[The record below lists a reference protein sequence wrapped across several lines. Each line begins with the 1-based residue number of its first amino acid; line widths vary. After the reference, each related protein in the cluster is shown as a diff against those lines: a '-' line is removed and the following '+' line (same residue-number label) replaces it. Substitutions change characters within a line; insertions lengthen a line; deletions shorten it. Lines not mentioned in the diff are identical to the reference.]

1 MKLIIS
7 QDSALVLGE
16 KAFVKFFCSF
26 LKKRGML
33 VAKDEILTGPGVIR
47 LVSQYMSPEHVAFVQ
62 KALDYATEAHKEQFR
77 KSGEPYIIHPIQVAG
92 ILAELHM
99 DPHTV
104 ATGFLH
110 DVVEDTPITLADLTR
125 DFGSDVAMLVDGVT
139 KLGKIKY
146 KSHEEQLAENHRKM
160 LIAMAQDLRVI
171 MVKLA
176 DRLHNM
182 RTLKHLRE
190 DKQRRIAKETLEIY
204 APLAH
209 RLGISRIK
217 WELEDTALRYLNP
230 QQYYRIVHLMQSKR
244 DEREAYVAETVE
256 EIRLST
262 EELDIYAEIYGR
274 PKHIYSIY
282 RKMVDQKKKFEEIYD
297 LLAIRVIVD
306 TIKDC
311 YAVLGTIHTK
321 WKPMPGR
328 FKDYIAMP
336 KANMYQSLHTT
347 VIGPKGNPVEI
358 QIRTHEM
365 HEIAEFGVAAHWAYK
380 EGKTDKVKPD
390 KMTNQISWFRE
401 ILELQDESYDA
412 SEFMEGVKGDIFSD
426 KVYVFTPKGDVTE
439 LPQGS
444 GPLDFAYS
452 IHTDVGN
459 KTTGAKVN
467 GKMVQLDYKLKNGD
481 IVEILT
487 SPNSFGPSR
496 DWLKFVATSKA
507 KNKIKR
513 FFKAQDREENVQK
526 GHDAVY
532 KTLQEMEFLPKDY
545 MNKNK
550 MADLLERFNYQSE
563 DDLYAAVGYGEVSPT
578 TVANRLT
585 EEERRQQ
592 KEEKEKQKVQDL
604 MNQPPTKKEERMKV
618 RHDGGI
624 VIEGADNLLIRIS
637 RCCNPVPGDDIV
649 GYITKGRGISIHR
662 RDCPNVQTENAQ
674 KRLIEVEWEDT
685 SNHSKEY
692 DADLEIYGYDRS
704 GLLNDVLQTVNAMTK
719 RLQSVE
725 AKSNKDKMATIRI
738 TVGIQNLTHLKQIV
752 DKIKQIPEVYSVR
765 RTKG

>member
-1 MKLIIS
+1 MAKETIIS
-7 QDSALVLGE
+7 
-16 KAFVKFFCSF
+16 
-26 LKKRGML
+26 
-33 VAKDEILTGPGVIR
+33 GPTVIS
-47 LVSQYMSPEHVAFVQ
+47 LVSHYMSAEHVAFVQ
-62 KALDYATEAHKEQFR
+62 KALDYATKAHDGQFR

-110 DVVEDTPITLADLTR
+110 DVVEDTDITLEDLKR
-125 DFGSDVAMLVDGVT
+125 DFGADVAMLVDGVT

-182 RTLKHLRE
+182 RTLNHLRD
-190 DKQRRIAKETLEIY
+190 DKQRRIAKETMEIY

-217 WELEDTALRYLNP
+217 WELEDRSLRYLNP
-230 QQYYRIVHLMQSKR
+230 NQYYRIVHLMQTKR
-244 DEREAYVAETVE
+244 EEREAYVEDTVE
-256 EIRLST
+256 EIRIAT

-282 RKMVDQKKKFEEIYD
+282 RKMVDKKKQFDEIYD

-306 TIKDC
+306 SIKDC
-311 YAVLGTIHTK
+311 YAVLGAIHTK

-336 KANMYQSLHTT
+336 KANMYQSIHTT
-347 VIGPKGNPVEI
+347 VIGPKGNPIEI

-380 EGKTDKVKPD
+380 EGNTEQVKTDD
-390 KMTNQISWFRE
+390 MTRQVGWFKE
-401 ILELQDESYDA
+401 LLELQDESYDA

-426 KVYVFTPKGDVTE
+426 KVYVFTPKGDVSE
-439 LPQGS
+439 LPKGS
-444 GPLDFAYS
+444 GPLDFSYN
-452 IHTDVGN
+452 IHTDIGN
-459 KTTGAKVN
+459 KTVGAKVN

-481 IVEILT
+481 IVEIMT
-487 SPNSFGPSR
+487 SANSFGPSR
-496 DWLKFVATSKA
+496 DWLKLVATSKA

-513 FFKAQDREENVQK
+513 FFKSQDREENVEK
-526 GHDAVY
+526 GHEAVV
-532 KTLQEMEFLPKDY
+532 KVLQEMGFVPKE
-545 MNKNK
+545 MLAKTK
-550 MADLLERFNYQSE
+550 MEEALQRFNYQTE

-585 EEERRQQ
+585 EEERREQQ
-592 KEEKEKQKVQDL
+592 IEKEKQRVQEI
-604 MNQPPTKKEERMKV
+604 MNQPAKKETEKMKI
-618 RHDGGI
+618 RHEGGI
-624 VIEGADNLLIRIS
+624 VIQGVQNLLIRIS
-637 RCCNPVPGDDIV
+637 RCCNPVPGDEIV

-662 RDCPNVQTENAQ
+662 ADCPNVTHAGDNEN
-674 KRLIEVEWEDT
+674 RLIEVEWEDT
-685 SNHSKEY
+685 TSNNKEY
-692 DADLEIYGYDRS
+692 DADLEVYGYDRS
-704 GLLNDVLQTVNAMTK
+704 GLLNDILQTVSSQTK
-719 RLQSVE
+719 RLVSVD
-725 AKSNKDKMATIRI
+725 ARSNKDKQATIRL
-738 TVGIQNLTHLKQIV
+738 TVSIQNLSHLQTIV
-752 DKIKQIPEVYSVR
+752 DKIKQIPDVYSVHR
-765 RTKG
+765 VKG

>member
-1 MKLIIS
+1 M
-7 QDSALVLGE
+7 
-16 KAFVKFFCSF
+16 
-26 LKKRGML
+26 
-33 VAKDEILTGPGVIR
+33 AKDEILTGPGVIR
-47 LVSQYMSPEHVAFVQ
+47 LVSQYMSAEHVAFVQ

-230 QQYYRIVHLMQSKR
+230 QQYYRIVHLMQTKR

-256 EIRLST
+256 EIRVAT

-380 EGKTDKVKPD
+380 EGKTDKVKLD

-496 DWLKFVATSKA
+496 DWAKLVATSKA

-550 MADLLERFNYQSE
+550 MAELLERFNYQSE

-585 EEERRQQ
+585 EEERRLQ

-685 SNHSKEY
+685 SNNSKEY